1 MLKEINIKRKR
12 CKYIRI
18 NIKNGEVEVIAP
30 YGSSL
35 KTIND
40 FIISKSDWINKTVNK
55 QKTTIHRTKENEKYI
70 YYKGNIIDTDITAEK
85 AYKNFYLSKLS
96 YLSVRTKELSEKF
109 GYKFKGLNFS
119 NAKTLWGTCDRFDNI
134 RLNWR
139 LLAIPVRL
147 SDYVI
152 LHELVHIIHHNH
164 SRDFW
169 AELEKNIPD
178 CKQLKKELKEY
189 SWILNAYR

>member
-1 MLKEINIKRKR
+1 M
-12 CKYIRI
+12 
-18 NIKNGEVEVIAP
+18 
-30 YGSSL
+30 
-35 KTIND
+35 
-40 FIISKSDWINKTVNK
+40 
-55 QKTTIHRTKENEKYI
+55 
-70 YYKGNIIDTDITAEK
+70 
-85 AYKNFYLSKLS
+85 
-96 YLSVRTKELSEKF
+96 
-109 GYKFKGLNFS
+109 
-119 NAKTLWGTCDRFDNI
+119 WGTCDRFDNI

-152 LHELVHIIHHNH
+152 LHELVHTIHHNH

-189 SWILNAYR
+189 SWVLNAYR